1 MIRRAMVL
9 AAGRGKRMRPLT
21 DHTPKPLLKVC
32 GRPLLD
38 WHLERLAVAGVEEVV
53 VNGAWLRDQIE
64 AYVAH
69 PRYGLKVH
77 FSPEPREGGL
87 ETAGGIIQ
95 ALPLLGSDPFIVVNG
110 DVFTDFDFSVL
121 PAQVELAHL
130 VLVPS
135 PPHNARGDFGLE
147 AGRVTPNGPFTF
159 AGISVL
165 TPELFEG
172 VSPGVRPLAPL
183 LRAAMK
189 SERVSGMLYEGAW
202 YDIGTPER
210 LKALAQSLGC
220 PDGAPAMDMTGET
233 GS

>member
-9 AAGRGKRMRPLT
+9 AAGRGQRMRPLT

-38 WHLERLAVAGVEEVV
+38 WHLERLAAAGVEEVV

-64 AYVAH
+64 AYVAR

-95 ALPLLGSDPFIVVNG
+95 ALPLLEAEPFIVVNG
-110 DVFTDFDFSVL
+110 DIFTDFDFATL
-121 PAQVELAHL
+121 PENVDLAHL

-135 PPHNARGDFGLE
+135 PPHNPQGDFGLE
-147 AGRVTPNGPFTF
+147 AGRVTPEGPLTF

-165 TPELFEG
+165 SPRLFDG
-172 VSPGVRPLAPL
+172 LTPGVRPLAPL
-183 LRAAMK
+183 LRAAMA
-189 SERVSGMLYEGAW
+189 EGRVTGMLHEGTW

-210 LKALAQSLGC
+210 LHALAQSLGC
-220 PDGAPAMDMTGET
+220 AEDARKPAL
-233 GS
+233 